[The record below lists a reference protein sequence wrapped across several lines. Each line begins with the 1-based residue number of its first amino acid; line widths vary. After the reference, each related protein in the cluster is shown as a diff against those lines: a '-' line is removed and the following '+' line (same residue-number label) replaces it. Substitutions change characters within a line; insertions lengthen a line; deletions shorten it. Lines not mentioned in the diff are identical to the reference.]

1 MKKFFIYFLT
11 IVAALMLGTA
21 LAAVLQ
27 PFDSLNWL
35 IATHSIGFNAFSCD
49 LYVLDLTL
57 GFHVRVSVIQIIMLI
72 LSIFIAPKMESV
84 FAKSKK

>member
-21 LAAVLQ
+21 LAAVLK
-27 PFDSLNWL
+27 PIDSLNWL
-35 IATHSIGFNAFSCD
+35 IATHSIGFNAFACD